1 MHTKLFVILFLVS
14 STTVLFTF
22 YHGQNKPLSYADW
35 YDVAGEAGI
44 TLMTLIWIFFTLA
57 SRPSGK
63 VTNMLFGGL
72 LLTHVSMLLDLIDEF
87 LTYPASS
94 AWLTTIESIPAPF
107 GMVIMS
113 VGLYWWHQEQHV
125 INQQLRK
132 TERYYRE
139 HSYVDFVS
147 GLYSAEYMK
156 MQLQHELNYI
166 TGNQGTFSLLMLD
179 ICQFSKFNHRFGAV
193 QGDNLLREI
202 AQLVQMNIRNGD
214 LACRFA
220 SDRFIV
226 LLPQTQL
233 QGANTIA
240 NHIQTAIAHL
250 AHKSGETT
258 KAIYPSIA
266 ICAKQYGGLHS
277 YQDILADLSLS
288 LTQQKRN
295 AA

>member
-1 MHTKLFVILFLVS
+1 MILILVS
-14 STTVLFTF
+14 SSTLAFTF
-22 YHGQNKPLSYADW
+22 FHGQSKPLNYADW

-44 TLMTLIWIFFTLA
+44 TAMTIIWIFFTLA

-63 VTNMLFGGL
+63 VTNLLFIGL

-87 LTYPASS
+87 LMYPASS

-113 VGLYWWHQEQHV
+113 IGLYWWHQEQHV

-139 HSYVDFVS
+139 HSYIDFVS

-156 MQLQHELNYI
+156 MQLQHELNHI
-166 TGNQGTFSLLMLD
+166 KRKQGVFSLLMLD
-179 ICQFSKFNHRFGAV
+179 VCQFSKFNHRFGSE

-233 QGANTIA
+233 NEANTIA
-240 NHIQTAIAHL
+240 THIQTAIAHL
-250 AHKSGETT
+250 AYKSDDST
-258 KAIYPSIA
+258 KAIYPSITT
-266 ICAKQYGGLHS
+266 CAKQYGSFHR
-277 YQDILADLSLS
+277 YQDIMADLCFS